1 MDSKHSRFSPK
12 SIFWAVAS
20 IVLLL
25 VVSYAIMSGAP
36 IKNLSVPGVM
46 DVEFDTGRTP
56 VPAAAQSQPTSF
68 SSQSTSELERKIAE
82 LEKRDL
88 DQREAA
94 LQQRLKELEQK
105 MAQREQQVTQSP
117 APAALPQFNLNGT
130 WRNNE
135 GLSYIF
141 QQMGNRVTIQEINP
155 LLGIVQAVGEGTI
168 IGDRIELNIQTV
180 LGVGGSATLRIS
192 SDGNQMSGT
201 VTDQLTNMPQ
211 PITIYR

>member
-12 SIFWAVAS
+12 SIFWIVAS
-20 IVLLL
+20 IVLLV

-36 IKNLSVPGVM
+36 VKNLSVPGVM
-46 DVEFDTGRTP
+46 DIEFDTGNGSAP
-56 VPAAAQSQPTSF
+56 VAQPQQTGLNSQR
-68 SSQSTSELERKIAE
+68 TSELESKIAE
-82 LEKRDL
+82 LEKREL

-94 LQQRLKELEQK
+94 LQQRLQELERR
-105 MAQREQQVTQSP
+105 MVEREQQV
-117 APAALPQFNLNGT
+117 APSSAPIAQPQFNLTGN
-130 WRNNE
+130 WRNAE
-135 GLSYIF
+135 GLNYIF

-168 IGDRIELNIQTV
+168 SGDRIDLTIQPV
-180 LGVGGSATLRIS
+180 LGVGGRATLRIS

-211 PITIYR
+211 PITIFR